1 MISGNKIKEL
11 REQKGVTGAEL
22 GDAVGASQ
30 SMIAH
35 IEREVKRPSA
45 ELLARIAD
53 YFGVTMDDLRKKA
66 EVDL

>member
-1 MISGNKIKEL
+1 MISGCKIKEL
-11 REQKGVTGAEL
+11 REQMGKTGAEL

-35 IEREVKRPSA
+35 IERGFKVPSA

-53 YFGVTMDDLRKKA
+53 YFGVAMDDLRKKS
-66 EVDL
+66 EVE